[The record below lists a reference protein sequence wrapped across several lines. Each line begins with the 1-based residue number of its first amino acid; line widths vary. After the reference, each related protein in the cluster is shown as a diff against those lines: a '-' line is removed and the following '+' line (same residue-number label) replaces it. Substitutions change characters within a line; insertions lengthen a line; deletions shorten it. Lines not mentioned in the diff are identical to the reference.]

1 VGRMDLLG
9 RSEDAD
15 GIDGPHR
22 GLNAVHP
29 TEEEYRR
36 MAREVNNI
44 MSGQRALPG
53 PAPKTA
59 RRLSAEGAAMRHD
72 TPAGEE
78 VCWSSRAQV
87 VDFQK
92 GTN

>member
-1 VGRMDLLG
+1 VGGMDLLA

-15 GIDGPHR
+15 GIDGPLR
-22 GLNAVHP
+22 GLNAVHR

-53 PAPKTA
+53 AAPKTA
-59 RRLSAEGAAMRHD
+59 RQLNAEGAAIRHD
-72 TPAGEE
+72 TPAWKRFAG
-78 VCWSSRAQV
+78 APGH
-87 VDFQK
+87 K
-92 GTN
+92 